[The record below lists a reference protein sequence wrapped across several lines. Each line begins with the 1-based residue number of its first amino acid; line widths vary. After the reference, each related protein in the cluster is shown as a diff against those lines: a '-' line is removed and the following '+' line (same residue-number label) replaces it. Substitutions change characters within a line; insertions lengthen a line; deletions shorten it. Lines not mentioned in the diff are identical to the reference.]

1 MRHVSPVLKRCAQKV
16 VLLTLGVVLASP
28 GGALAQ
34 TQVPE
39 RGVVPVAPG
48 ANAADQLGPGQV
60 DAGLVSPPVAGAV
73 QAPPEV
79 VAALGQPVLQGQK
92 RFRWFAFSVYDI
104 RLWVTA
110 PVSPSNLFNDPFA
123 LELEYARSLY
133 GKAIAERSLDEM
145 QALAS
150 IDQTQQAQWLAFM
163 EKAFPDVNQG
173 DRLTGLWRP
182 DGTVTF
188 WFNGKQTASIR
199 DARFGELFFGIWL
212 ASGTSEPAMRSAL
225 LGLNP

>member
-110 PVSPSNLFNDPFA
+110 PVSAQNVFNESFA

-145 QALAS
+145 RALAS
-150 IDQTQQAQWLAFM
+150 IDETQQAQWLDFM

-188 WFNGKQTASIR
+188 WFNGKETASIR

-212 ASGTSEPAMRSAL
+212 APGTSEPAMRSAL

>member
-1 MRHVSPVLKRCAQKV
+1 MCHVSSVLKRCAQSV
-16 VLLTLGVVLASP
+16 VVLTLGGVLASP

-34 TQVPE
+34 PPVLE
-39 RGVVPVAPG
+39 RGVVPVATG
-48 ANAADQLGPGQV
+48 GNAADQAGPGQV

-73 QAPPEV
+73 QVPPEV
-79 VAALGQPVLQGQK
+79 VAALGQPMLQGQK

-104 RLWVTA
+104 RLWVPA
-110 PVSPSNLFNDPFA
+110 PVSPPNLFNEPFA

-150 IDQTQQAQWLAFM
+150 IDETQQAQWLAFM
-163 EKAFPDVNQG
+163 EKAFPDVKAG
-173 DRLTGLWRP
+173 DRLSGTWQP
-182 DGTVTF
+182 DGTVRF
-188 WFNGKQTASIR
+188 LLNGQETASVQ

-212 ASGTSEPAMRSAL
+212 APGTSEPALRSAL